1 MSPASGAP
9 LMSGL
14 LLCIEPW
21 LPGCGVL
28 PGRVA
33 GYCRVLPGVA
43 GSRGAAGRGAA
54 GGAAGV
60 LPGVLLGCQAVR
72 TCGHLQVLPGA
83 VPGAAGCCRQLPA
96 AAGSCR
102 GPAGSCRVLP
112 GRCRVVAAG

>member
-83 VPGAAGCCRQLPA
+83 AGSCRQLPGP
-96 AAGSCR
+96 AGVLP
-102 GPAGSCRVLP
+102 GPAGSCRVVAGSLP
-112 GRCRVVAAG
+112 RVRLSG